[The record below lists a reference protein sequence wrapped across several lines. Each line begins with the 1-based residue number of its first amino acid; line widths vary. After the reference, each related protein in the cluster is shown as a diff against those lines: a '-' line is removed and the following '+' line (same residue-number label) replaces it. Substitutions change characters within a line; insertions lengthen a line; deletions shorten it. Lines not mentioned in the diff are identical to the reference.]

1 MAVAFLPCQVM
12 LVRTESVLRWCDS
25 CLVYRGLEYLA
36 YVCLEVRGIFIH
48 VDVAACVSV
57 FFFVC

>member
-1 MAVAFLPCQVM
+1 M
-12 LVRTESVLRWCDS
+12 RTESVLRWCDS